1 MRTATSLT
9 LLALG
14 AILAFAVNGHP
25 SWLNVQVVGWVIM
38 LTGAAGMLVPN
49 SSYAAVRRRIVR
61 RRTDPAGPVT
71 EVYERRYPPYIRLN
85 PASLGAAE
93 DPGDLVASQQENA
106 AERTEVFDEYS
117 NEPTGEA
124 TDETTD
130 ETTEEF
136 SEG

>member
-38 LTGAAGMLVPN
+38 LTGAAGMLIPN

-61 RRTDPAGPVT
+61 RRVDPAGPVT

-85 PASLGAAE
+85 QASLQARE
-93 DPGDLVASQQENA
+93 DPGNLVASQQENA

-117 NEPTGEA
+117 DETADGA
-124 TDETTD
+124 TDETS
-130 ETTEEF
+130 EEF